1 MKHTDNALLISLSDI
16 ALLARVQR
24 PVVSMWKTRHSTS
37 ALPFPAPRQ
46 RVRDQ
51 EFFDAYEVGRWLDQ
65 SGRGNN
71 PQALQDV
78 ASFAAVTGVAA
89 QGERLVTG
97 LTSLLALRGLAQTQ
111 FTGLGTAD
119 LLDLADEYDP
129 DDELLYS
136 ELKSLKDDLVPLA
149 RYTDLLVDSAYNPA
163 AAFEQ
168 LMERRFRSGMSQHA
182 GVALTEEASQ
192 LVASV
197 AVELAAALPSPA
209 FADPTRGGSDLLIA
223 VARQAGDG
231 AEVALL
237 TGAHDDGHGRLVRR
251 RLCVHG
257 LDCQQFNVGDGGE
270 FSLTRP
276 AVVVAQYPSP
286 GDSAMDAVQILSAI
300 ENIQLQMN
308 EDQCA
313 VLIAPASVLTQPL
326 RGEEENVRGAL
337 LRSGRLRAVVRLPQG
352 LLVGKSRQA
361 QALWVLGS
369 AHASVEET
377 RRWTMAADLG
387 GRKLT
392 PDVMQ
397 DLVSDISAAMGTL
410 DQIRAHSFRF
420 AHLALTR
427 VLLAERGSLVA
438 AARTSPP
445 PVVPD
450 GAEAAFRADELLELL
465 SIQSGPDRLYRYS
478 VEPSSA
484 AALDQLRQ
492 RRTAVTVPVEKLLA
506 SKRLTYRQG
515 HRLDPEHLGRDR
527 GVRVIGPEE
536 VIGTLPPASRSIDL
550 LVLADAYP
558 AARVTEPGDVVF
570 RTGPRPAAVVDTEGS
585 AVVLY
590 PARILRIDRNNNG
603 GLHPHVLAADINSV
617 PSGRG
622 SWRRWPVR
630 RMDQGQEMLTEV
642 LAELA
647 QQRDAARKR
656 LQELEELT
664 TLVLD
669 GVAGGTLTV
678 TDNYAAMEGN
688 N

>member
-1 MKHTDNALLISLSDI
+1 MKHTDNTLLISLSDI

-37 ALPFPAPRQ
+37 APPFPAPQQ
-46 RVRDQ
+46 RVHDQ

-71 PQALQDV
+71 PHALPDV

-89 QGERLVTG
+89 EGERLVTG

-111 FTGLGTAD
+111 FAGLETAD
-119 LLDLADEYDP
+119 LLDLADEHDP

-136 ELKSLKDDLVPLA
+136 ELESLKDDLVPLA

-168 LMERRFRSGMSQHA
+168 LMERRFRSGMSRHA

-223 VARQAGDG
+223 VARQMGDG
-231 AEVALL
+231 AEAALL
-237 TGAHDDGHGRLVRR
+237 TGAHDDGDARLVRR

-257 LDCQQFNVGDGGE
+257 LDRQQFDVGDGGE

-313 VLIAPASVLTQPL
+313 VIIAPASVLTQPL

-361 QALWVLGS
+361 LALWVLGS
-369 AHASVEET
+369 AHPSVEET

-420 AHLALTR
+420 AHLAMTR

-445 PVVPD
+445 PVVPN
-450 GAEAAFRADELLELL
+450 GAEAALRADELLELL
-465 SIQSGPDRLYRYS
+465 STQPGPDRLYHYS
-478 VEPSSA
+478 VEPSPA
-484 AALDQLRQ
+484 APDQLRQ
-492 RRTAVTVPVEKLLA
+492 RRTAATVPMEKLLA
-506 SKRLTYRQG
+506 SKRLMYRQG
-515 HRLDPEHLGRDR
+515 HRLDPEHLARDR

-536 VIGTLPPASRSIDL
+536 VFGTLTMGSRSIDL

-570 RTGPRPAAVVDTEGS
+570 CTGPRPAAVVDTEGS

-590 PARILRIDRNNNG
+590 PARVLRLDRNNSG
-603 GLHPHVLAADINSV
+603 GLHPHVLAADINAV
-617 PSGRG
+617 PSGDG
-622 SWRRWPVR
+622 SWKRWPVR
-630 RMDQGQEMLTEV
+630 RMDQGQQMLTEV

-656 LQELEELT
+656 LQQLEELT

-678 TDNYAAMEGN
+678 TNTYAAMEGN
-688 N
+688 S